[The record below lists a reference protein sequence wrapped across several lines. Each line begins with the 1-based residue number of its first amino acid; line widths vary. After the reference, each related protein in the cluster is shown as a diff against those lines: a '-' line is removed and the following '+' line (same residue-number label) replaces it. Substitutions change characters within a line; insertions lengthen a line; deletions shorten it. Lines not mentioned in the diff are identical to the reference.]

1 MFVFLSKFLPPLL
14 YPLGLAILLVALAL
28 ILHKRTRLRNSALVL
43 ALMILLVASNG
54 WVAQSLVRSLEWRY
68 LPQGEIPSAEVI
80 VLLGGGT
87 EPASAPRPMVEMNG
101 AGDRILYAAQLYRQ
115 DKAPLILASG
125 GNITWLGTRPSTP
138 ADEMAAIL
146 EMIGVPSEAIL
157 KQPMSQNTYEDALFS
172 AKLLKERG
180 IQRVI
185 LVTSAMHMP
194 RSVALFEKQGI
205 QVIPAP
211 TDFAVTEASW
221 SKFSSAN
228 LAGQLVNLLPGTGN
242 LSMTTNALKEYL
254 GMLAYQLRG
263 WL

>member
-14 YPLGLAILLVALAL
+14 YPLGLAILLLALAL
-28 ILHKRTRLRNSALVL
+28 ILHKRARLRTTALGL
-43 ALMILLVASNG
+43 ALAILLVASNG
-54 WVAQSLVRSLEWRY
+54 WVAQSLARSLEWRY
-68 LPQGEIPSAEVI
+68 LPQGEIPSAAAI

-87 EPASAPRPMVEMNG
+87 ESASAPRPIVEMNG
-101 AGDRILYAAQLYRQ
+101 AGDRILYAAQLYR
-115 DKAPLILASG
+115 DGKAPLILASG

-146 EMIGVPSEAIL
+146 EMLGVPAEAIL
-157 KQPMSQNTYEDALFS
+157 KQPDSQNTYEDAFFS
-172 AKLLKERG
+172 TQLLKERG
-180 IQRVI
+180 IQQVI
-185 LVTSAMHMP
+185 LVTSALHMP

-211 TDFAVTEASW
+211 TDFAITEASW
-221 SKFSSAN
+221 SKFSNDS

-254 GMLAYQLRG
+254 GMLAYRLRG